1 MTRWISVAALLGAAA
16 VGLGAFGAHGLRERL
31 EPSEL
36 ATWQT
41 AVHYHLLH
49 AVALLAVALF
59 GTATG
64 RSLRA
69 PAWLFAAGVLLFS
82 GSLYALALGGPHVLG
97 PVTPL
102 GGLCLIAGWISLAGA
117 VRS

>member
-1 MTRWISVAALLGAAA
+1 VRRWIAAAALLGALS
-16 VGLGAFGAHGLRERL
+16 VGLGAFGSHGLHARVGPEAL
-31 EPSEL
+31 S
-36 ATWQT
+36 AWQT
-41 AVHYHLLH
+41 AVWYHQLH

-59 GTATG
+59 GSATG

-69 PAWLFAAGVLLFS
+69 PAWLFTAGILLFS
-82 GSLYALALGGPHVLG
+82 GSLYAMALTGLGALG

-102 GGLCLIAGWISLAGA
+102 GGLCLIAGWLALVPG